1 MSCSLKIV
9 IDTNIIFMAWYNP
22 FGKCA
27 EVIRKAR
34 QNKIQL
40 FSSDSVKK
48 EILVVFKRHGL
59 NEEEI
64 KEFLDDIPITWIEK
78 EVYESVLDKTKVKH
92 KADKPVEAVALILEC
107 GVLSANKHFKDAKNI
122 DELLEDI
129 DKE

>member
-78 EVYESVLDKTKVKH
+78 EVYESVLDKTKVKQ